1 MGKAERETVQDKC
14 LEFLGFHP
22 MVAWV
27 HTTTSGTM
35 KRRGSW
41 IKVGYPGMG
50 DIIGQLRDG
59 RLLSVEC
66 KTPGNVPDK
75 IQYDFINMVNDN
87 GGLAL
92 WCDSVEMLA
101 KLFNQHV
108 HDRKNNR

>member
-27 HTTTSGTM
+27 HTTTTGTFPIHG
-35 KRRGSW
+35 KRW

-59 RLLSVEC
+59 RILSVEC
-66 KTPGNVPDK
+66 KTPGKKPDK
-75 IQYDFINMVNDN
+75 DQYDFINMVNDN

-101 KLFNQHV
+101 KLFTQQLET
-108 HDRKNNR
+108 

>member
-1 MGKAERETVQDKC
+1 MGKGERTIQDAC

-59 RLLSVEC
+59 RILSVEC
-66 KTPGNVPDK
+66 KTLGKKPDK
-75 IQYDFINMVNDN
+75 NQYDFMDMVNRN
-87 GGLAL
+87 NGLAL
-92 WCDSVEMLA
+92 WCDSIEMLMEHFDV
-101 KLFNQHV
+101 LVQSRSNQ
-108 HDRKNNR
+108 R